1 MNLEKILAISG
12 KPGLYQLIS
21 QNKNSVIVESLVD
34 KKRFP
39 ANAMN
44 SVSSLGDIAI
54 YTYDEEVPLKEV
66 LLTIHKKEEGGDSI
80 EPNSDKK
87 VLLDYFREVLPN
99 YDEDRVYASNFK
111 KILQWY
117 HILTKSGFDF
127 SEETED
133 TDTDQEK

>member
-12 KPGLYQLIS
+12 RPGLFQLIS
-21 QNKNSVIVESLVD
+21 KSKNNIIVESLVD

-66 LLTIHKKEEGGDSI
+66 FLAIYKKEAGGDSI
-80 EPNSDKK
+80 DPRSDKK
-87 VLLDYFREVLPN
+87 ELMGYFREILPE
-99 YDEDRVYASNFK
+99 YDEERVYASNFK

-117 HILTKSGFDF
+117 QILIGSDFDF
-127 SEETED
+127 KED
-133 TDTDQEK
+133 TEEKSTDEEK